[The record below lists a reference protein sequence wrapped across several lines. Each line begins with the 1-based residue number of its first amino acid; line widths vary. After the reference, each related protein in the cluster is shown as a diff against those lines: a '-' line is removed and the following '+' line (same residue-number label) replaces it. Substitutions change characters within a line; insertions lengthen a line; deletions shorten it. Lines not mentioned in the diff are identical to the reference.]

1 MASSRPPVVAPN
13 GVVACAHPLAAVAGL
28 RMLMAGGN
36 PIDAAVAVAS
46 TLNVVEPYMSGI
58 GGDGYMMV
66 SPPNGPR
73 KCLDYVGPVPPPP
86 KPHLPPA
93 SQPPTRPR

>member
-28 RMLMAGGN
+28 RMLLAGGN
-36 PIDAAVAVAS
+36 AIDAAVAVAS

-66 SPPNGPR
+66 TLKDGTR
-73 KCLDYVGPVPPPP
+73 KGLDYVGPAP
-86 KPHLPPA
+86 KGARREQYKDDPERLRH
-93 SQPPTRPR
+93 